1 MHKSSRNSNLRKILA
16 IGFER
21 KHCNICR
28 VLFTRQ
34 DGYKNCDKDYIRL
47 YGLLKSIEGL
57 YRSLVLSFL
66 SLEVFL
72 FRKASYDPPIK
83 YSNFCETSQWII
95 KDVVTCHIV
104 QLSLCIISRN
114 HTRIKPTIDKMH
126 MLANDENSVRRNST
140 YSSIVTMT
148 QQFKFKFAKA
158 GLPERRGVGGGGRI
172 N

>member
-1 MHKSSRNSNLRKILA
+1 MIRIISDYMDFSK
-16 IGFER
+16 
-21 KHCNICR
+21 
-28 VLFTRQ
+28 VL
-34 DGYKNCDKDYIRL
+34 KDCTTVWFYI
-47 YGLLKSIEGL
+47 
-57 YRSLVLSFL
+57 FL

-72 FRKASYDPPIK
+72 FRKASYDPLIK

-158 GLPERRGVGGGGRI
+158 GLPERRGVGGGGRLSRI